1 MVTAKKIPFLVCFIL
16 LSLNSLT
23 QDGSI
28 KKLQSESLRTIKK
41 DPADTIPQV
50 WKKGG
55 IYTINLSQGSL
66 SNWAA
71 GGDNFSISV
80 NSYLGLH
87 AFYKKGHHS
96 WDNTFDFNLGYVNT
110 TSLGARKNDDRL
122 DILSKYGHRLTE
134 KLNLAGLVNFR
145 SQLFDGYTY
154 SDDKKTFSSAF
165 LSPAYLIVSPG
176 IDWKPDGYFSLFV
189 SPITARWV
197 IVKDDTL
204 SAKGVYGVDPGEH
217 SILEFGAFLT
227 ANYLRDLSPNVT
239 YKARLDL
246 FSNYRHNPKNIDVF
260 MTNMLALKISKV
272 FSASWNID
280 LIYDD
285 DVRIFGE
292 NQSSAAL
299 QVKSIIGFGLQ
310 LKF

>member
-1 MVTAKKIPFLVCFIL
+1 MLTALKIPFLVGFIL

>member
-1 MVTAKKIPFLVCFIL
+1 MLTALKIPFLVGFIL

-28 KKLQSESLRTIKK
+28 KKLQSESSRTIKK

>member
-1 MVTAKKIPFLVCFIL
+1 MLTAMKIPFLVGFIL

>member
-28 KKLQSESLRTIKK
+28 KKLQSESSRTIKK

-204 SAKGVYGVDPGEH
+204 SAKGVYGVDSGEH